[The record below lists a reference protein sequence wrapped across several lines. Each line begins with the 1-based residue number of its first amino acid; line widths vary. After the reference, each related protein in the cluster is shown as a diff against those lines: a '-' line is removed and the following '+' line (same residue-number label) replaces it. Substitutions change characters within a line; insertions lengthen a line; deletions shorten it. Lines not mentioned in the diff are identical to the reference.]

1 MSTHK
6 KSFRHLEE
14 ILDKYRRERRSNK
27 KRRWFG
33 FSAYVNRLL
42 REPIEYPRLRSS
54 DIRFIRETQCE
65 LREAVE
71 SNDIS
76 ADQLEDYASLLN
88 GHQSALDE
96 RSRSLAFIPLVLIAI
111 VALAAAMGAVVDGSD
126 SLVGAAGTDVALP
139 GAIAILLGVVVVF
152 ALVERVQIQGW
163 TPTYHEFLLLVE
175 REAKRMRHRD
185 S

>member
-14 ILDKYRRERRSNK
+14 ILDRYRRERRSNK

-33 FSAYVNRLL
+33 LAACVKRLL
-42 REPIEYPRLRSS
+42 REPVEYPRLRSS
-54 DIRFIRETQCE
+54 DIEFFREIQCE
-65 LREAVE
+65 LRELIE
-71 SNDIS
+71 SNGIS
-76 ADQLEDYASLLN
+76 ADQLEDYAALLN

-96 RSRSLAFIPLVLIAI
+96 RSRSLAFLPLVLIAI
-111 VALAAAMGAVVDGSD
+111 AALAAAVGAFVDGSD
-126 SLVGAAGTDVALP
+126 SLVGAAGTDVVLP
-139 GAIAILLGVVVVF
+139 AVVAVVSAVVVVV
-152 ALVERVQIQGW
+152 ALAERVQIQGW

-175 REAKRMRHRD
+175 REASRMRLRD